1 MTWAEDNQ
9 EWKRQQEQ
17 KEKSKEWLGKFRA
30 VDGNKSEWQ
39 KVYKSYLDSPIW
51 KEIRIRKI
59 MQIVKQFGHYRCE
72 QCHAQYL
79 NDSGL
84 QVHHITY
91 DRVGGLEKDSDLQ
104 VVCAGK
110 CHEKADEKREERVEA
125 ERLNAE
131 YERWF
136 ENWGAK
142 KYEDDWAIKKY
153 DDEMKMREEFCEYA
167 YRKWCKE
174 NNKSYRSYLNIPD
187 EFIEMLENG
196 LYDEYEEPSYDDDF
210 SWYR

>member
-1 MTWAEDNQ
+1 
-9 EWKRQQEQ
+9 
-17 KEKSKEWLGKFRA
+17 
-30 VDGNKSEWQ
+30 
-39 KVYKSYLDSPIW
+39 
-51 KEIRIRKI
+51 

-110 CHEKADEKREERVEA
+110 CHEEADEKREERVEA
-125 ERLNAE
+125 ERMNAE
-131 YERWF
+131 YERWLD
-136 ENWGAK
+136 NWGTK

-167 YRKWCKE
+167 YRK
-174 NNKSYRSYLNIPD
+174 
-187 EFIEMLENG
+187 
-196 LYDEYEEPSYDDDF
+196 
-210 SWYR
+210 